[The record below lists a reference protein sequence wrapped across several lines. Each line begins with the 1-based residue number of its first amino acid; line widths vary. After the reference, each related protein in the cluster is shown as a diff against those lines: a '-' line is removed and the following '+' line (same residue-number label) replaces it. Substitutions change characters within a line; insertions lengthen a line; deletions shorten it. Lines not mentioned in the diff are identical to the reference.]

1 MGFTTKN
8 DHFGVF
14 WGYHHFRKPPYI
26 PCEKKTGE
34 IPHFF
39 VMEAKAEEAEAKRKK
54 QKERPP
60 QYSSHLDSGVCFGGV
75 FFCTFTDSSHEKTD
89 MLLEKK
95 IDLQLLHT
103 KRLIFYKNHQFRGG
117 KNLEQA
123 EGFFGQITI

>member
-1 MGFTTKN
+1 
-8 DHFGVF
+8 
-14 WGYHHFRKPPYI
+14 
-26 PCEKKTGE
+26 
-34 IPHFF
+34 
-39 VMEAKAEEAEAKRKK
+39 MEAKAEEAEAKRKK

-60 QYSSHLDSGVCFGGV
+60 QYSSRFLWWMLWRC

-89 MLLEKK
+89 MLLETKL
-95 IDLQLLHT
+95 DLQLLHT